1 MLSHCWDESPEV
13 RPCFLII
20 AESIQKVLT
29 NWEDHTSSL
38 LRQMEE
44 ELLLSCEQDEFDM
57 NSMADLTASTAV
69 HGGSRSSL
77 PMQRISPPQHV
88 NSKKRFSQS
97 SVSSIGK
104 ASDSHSHRSSQA
116 MVNPLAPADTS
127 GRISLTSFSEDHPHV
142 ENLHYKFDQSHEF
155 GEDGACSLLEYKD
168 KNHSPE
174 SERSS
179 LNNFGR
185 SLDGE
190 LTSRHSPH
198 VPMFERFYEKSHMGQ
213 NSQHSEDSMF
223 ALRSMN
229 LSGQSGEYS
238 QSSNT
243 TQETTLPDVT
253 VMIPADY
260 TSPIHRINHKKQK
273 SSSTSRLSPLR
284 QENIHQSTK
293 SSNNNRSYSSSSR
306 MTGETHLDSP
316 SNHFYFTLAEPP
328 PSATESEIQLPVF
341 DGDTDSSEGS
351 YDEHKDSIRID
362 SSGNNSASRSP
373 ILAYHISD
381 CFGEPSLHKSGPCKE
396 QDSPL
401 VIKGQLSSDN
411 RLTSSEQPVHYFVFD
426 PSAKQD
432 LSPVYP

>member
-20 AESIQKVLT
+20 AESMQKVLT

-57 NSMADLTASTAV
+57 NSMVDLTASTAV

-97 SVSSIGK
+97 SVSSVGK
-104 ASDSHSHRSSQA
+104 ASDSHSRKSSQT
-116 MVNPLAPADTS
+116 MVNPLTPADTS
-127 GRISLTSFSEDHPHV
+127 GRVSLTLSSEDYPHI
-142 ENLHYKFDQSHEF
+142 ENYKFDQSHEYE
-155 GEDGACSLLEYKD
+155 EDGACSLLEYKD

-174 SERSS
+174 SEHLS

-190 LTSRHSPH
+190 STSRHSPH
-198 VPMFERFYEKSHMGQ
+198 VPMFERFYEKSHTGQ
-213 NSQHSEDSMF
+213 NSQHSPDSMF

-284 QENIHQSTK
+284 QEKIHQSTK
-293 SSNNNRSYSSSSR
+293 SSNSNRSKSSSSR

-316 SNHFYFTLAEPP
+316 SNHFYFTLVEPP

-362 SSGNNSASRSP
+362 SSGNNSASRTP

-381 CFGEPSLHKSGPCKE
+381 SFGGPSLHKSGQHE
-396 QDSPL
+396 EEDSPL
-401 VIKGQLSSDN
+401 VVKGQYPSDN